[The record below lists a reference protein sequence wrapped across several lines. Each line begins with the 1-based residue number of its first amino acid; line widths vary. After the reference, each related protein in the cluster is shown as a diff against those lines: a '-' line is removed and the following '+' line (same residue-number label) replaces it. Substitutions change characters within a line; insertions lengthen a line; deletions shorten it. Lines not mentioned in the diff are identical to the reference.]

1 MTDLTTA
8 SVHFFTIA
16 LCTASSAL
24 GVSLGQGMVAK
35 ASFDAINRQPAARAE
50 ITRATLLALALVETG
65 AILGLLIALW
75 LFFGAEPTF
84 EQALAELGI
93 GIAIGVPGLV
103 IGYASSLPA
112 YEATTAIARQP
123 FLAKKIFNMMLLMQ
137 SLIQTP
143 LIFGFIISLTIL
155 ALLPSVTMASQG
167 LALLAS
173 GIAIGVGSIGP
184 ALGSGY
190 FTSIACQSVGRNK
203 FAYSRLFTFT
213 FISQAIVETPVI
225 FAAIISLFLT
235 TKALSLGNHTIL
247 GYAYIAFGTCIALGT
262 FGAGISSGRSAAAA
276 ATQIALNPQSYTTV
290 SRASMMA
297 QGLIDTCAIY
307 AFIISLWLLLLP
319 LT

>member
-1 MTDLTTA
+1 MTDLATN
-8 SVHFFTIA
+8 SIHYFTIA
-16 LCTASSAL
+16 LCAASSAL
-24 GVSLGQGMVAK
+24 GVSLGQGMA
-35 ASFDAINRQPAARAE
+35 ARGSFDAINRQPAARTE
-50 ITRATLLALALVETG
+50 ITRTTLLALALVETG
-65 AILGLLIALW
+65 AILGLLIAFL
-75 LFFGAEPTF
+75 LFFGSEPTF

-93 GIAIGVPGLV
+93 GIAVGIPGLI

-123 FLAKKIFNMMLLMQ
+123 FLAKKISNMMLLMQ

-143 LIFGFIISLTIL
+143 LIFGFIIALTIK
-155 ALLPSVTMASQG
+155 ALLPSVTTISQG
-167 LALLAS
+167 LALLGS
-173 GIAIGVGSIGP
+173 GIAIGVGAIGP

-190 FTSIACQSVGRNK
+190 FTSIACRSVGRNR
-203 FAYSRLFTFT
+203 FAYSKLFTFT

-235 TKALSLGNHTIL
+235 TKALSLANHPLL
-247 GYAYIAFGTCIALGT
+247 GYAYMAFGATIALGT
-262 FGAGISSGRSAAAA
+262 LGAGISSGRSAAAA
-276 ATQIALNPQSYTTV
+276 ATQIALNLQSYNTV

-307 AFIISLWLLLLP
+307 AFIISLWLLLVP

>member
-1 MTDLTTA
+1 MA
-8 SVHFFTIA
+8 A
-16 LCTASSAL
+16 R
-24 GVSLGQGMVAK
+24 G
-35 ASFDAINRQPAARAE
+35 SFDAINRQPAARTE
-50 ITRATLLALALVETG
+50 ITRTTLLALALVETG
-65 AILGLLIALW
+65 AILGLLIAFL
-75 LFFGAEPTF
+75 LFFGSEPTF

-93 GIAIGVPGLV
+93 GIAVGIPGLI

-123 FLAKKIFNMMLLMQ
+123 FLAKKISNMMLLMQ

-143 LIFGFIISLTIL
+143 LIFGFIIALTIK
-155 ALLPSVTMASQG
+155 ALLPSVTTISQG
-167 LALLAS
+167 LALLGS
-173 GIAIGVGSIGP
+173 GIAIGVGAIGP

-190 FTSIACQSVGRNK
+190 FTSIACRSVGRNR
-203 FAYSRLFTFT
+203 FAYSKLFTFT

-235 TKALSLGNHTIL
+235 TKALSLANHPLL
-247 GYAYIAFGTCIALGT
+247 GYAYMAFGATIALGT
-262 FGAGISSGRSAAAA
+262 LGAGISSGRSAAAA
-276 ATQIALNPQSYTTV
+276 ATQIALNLQSYNTV

-307 AFIISLWLLLLP
+307 AFIISLWLLLVP